1 MGISPFFLDYGY
13 HLEVLDL
20 ANELC
25 QSDLAKSPMQKG
37 EAIISKM
44 RDALAWAQS
53 SLAATQSLQEEYTN
67 HHCQAM
73 LAYNVGDKVWLDL
86 WFINTD

>member
-1 MGISPFFLDYGY
+1 
-13 HLEVLDL
+13 VLDL
-20 ANELC
+20 ANKPH

-44 RDALAWAQS
+44 RDTLAWAQS
-53 SLAATQSLQEEYTN
+53 SLVAAQSLQEEYAN
-67 HHCQAM
+67 HYCQAVP
-73 LAYNVGDKVWLDL
+73 AYNVGDKVWLDL